1 MSPSQLELWQ
11 IIASRQHGVL
21 ATTRADGAP
30 QMSNVLY
37 VPEDAT
43 HVLRLSTT
51 ADRFKSR
58 NLERDPRAAL
68 HVAGDDFWQYAVA
81 QGAVTLSEVAATP
94 GDAATD
100 ELFAVHSTF
109 YGQLDR
115 DTFDDE
121 MIRNQRRVVRLH
133 IASLYGVI
141 STGGRRPAAAV
152 PDTAELP
159 SPQA

>member
-58 NLERDPRAAL
+58 NLERDPAPRCTSPAMTSGNTPSHRVRSRCPRSPL
-68 HVAGDDFWQYAVA
+68 HRETLRPTSCSQCTAPSTDNSTA
-81 QGAVTLSEVAATP
+81 TLST
-94 GDAATD
+94 T
-100 ELFAVHSTF
+100 
-109 YGQLDR
+109 R
-115 DTFDDE
+115 
-121 MIRNQRRVVRLH
+121 
-133 IASLYGVI
+133 
-141 STGGRRPAAAV
+141 
-152 PDTAELP
+152 
-159 SPQA
+159 